1 MLFTSNSPIGAWYF
15 SAAARSKVY
24 TSSSAMILLIAR
36 VAKILLQSRKCNS
49 ASYSDWVIATPPT
62 GTTVYC
68 RIRDSQ
74 WQDGRVNGKLSFTKF
89 PHKSK
94 ACGRYRK
101 ASAIAD
107 GCFMQV
113 GLSSG
118 EPILYLKVTWNYLKV
133 FCFILDGKRYR
144 ESVPSV
150 LIVPVQSKLNPY
162 NNAPCLQ
169 NMVHCI
175 HER

>member
-1 MLFTSNSPIGAWYF
+1 MCTSFFEMMPL
-15 SAAARSKVY
+15 V
-24 TSSSAMILLIAR
+24 AR
-36 VAKILLQSRKCNS
+36 VANMLLQSRKCNS

-62 GTTVYC
+62 ETTVYC
-68 RIRDSQ
+68 RSWNSQ

>member
-36 VAKILLQSRKCNS
+36 VAKILLQSRKCYS

-62 GTTVYC
+62 ETTVYC
-68 RIRDSQ
+68 QIRDSQ
-74 WQDGRVNGKLSFTKF
+74 WQGQRVIRKLSFTKF
-89 PHKSK
+89 PHKPK

-162 NNAPCLQ
+162 NNAPRFQ
-169 NMVHCI
+169 SMVHCI